1 MQHLIGTYECK
12 ADSKGRIM
20 LPVALK
26 KQLFKKIKEGF
37 VIKRAVF
44 NKCLELN
51 PIFEWELLME
61 KINKLNRF
69 NKKNID
75 FIRRFS
81 AGVRFIE
88 IDSTGRLLIPKDLL
102 KNAGITKATVISS
115 VVNILEIWDKKLYE
129 ESISE
134 AKINFAKLAE
144 EVMGDKDE
152 KNELS

>member
-1 MQHLIGTYECK
+1 
-12 ADSKGRIM
+12 
-20 LPVALK
+20 
-26 KQLFKKIKEGF
+26 
-37 VIKRAVF
+37 
-44 NKCLELN
+44 
-51 PIFEWELLME
+51 ME

>member
-1 MQHLIGTYECK
+1 
-12 ADSKGRIM
+12 
-20 LPVALK
+20 
-26 KQLFKKIKEGF
+26 
-37 VIKRAVF
+37 
-44 NKCLELN
+44 
-51 PIFEWELLME
+51 ME

-115 VVNILEIWDKKLYE
+115 VVNILEVWDKKSYE